1 MNRVI
6 FIFPVCFFLLL
17 ISLCSHAQSDSALV
31 FSMLDTAETHFS
43 DSRYDS
49 AYYYCDKAET
59 YSTTKKYN
67 KGLAFSWI
75 KQAEIS
81 IDKEQLET
89 AEKLA
94 EKTNILGRQ
103 MKDSLVI
110 AISLMQMAQ
119 SKMYAGQHDKALA
132 IFERCTDTYFSRHP
146 SKYAALAYN
155 DYGYTWG
162 LKAEYYNQADCLL
175 KAMRIYDKINDA
187 EDGEIAATLNNLAT
201 VYYSLNDKEKAVR
214 YGAKS
219 IPYREKAGDISL
231 LALGCC
237 NLSQMYIG
245 VDITE
250 AVKYQEL
257 CIKYAEQSRD
267 EARILHSYI
276 TSSLIANIQKEN
288 RKALGFELKAI
299 TLLEKSKKD
308 NRMLSRRYIAAGI
321 LSAELKD
328 DSLPTLNFYQK
339 ALNLSAEINRKDNIR
354 DIYNYMSG
362 FFKKHGNYTEA
373 YNTYRKYI
381 DYRDSIITDNTKTN
395 IAELETK
402 YETEKKDKVI
412 TSLSAERRI
421 KELQLEKQ
429 SALLSG
435 NKLEAEKKQQEIK
448 LLSGAKE
455 LQALRI
461 KQQDEQLEKQLLL
474 AKTNEQQL
482 KLAET
487 EKQLQQQKLKD
498 SEATRNFILAGF
510 VLMAL
515 LGYFLFNRYQLKR
528 RIKEQ
533 AALLAVRENIA
544 KDLHDE
550 IGSTLTSIKILSE
563 VSGKNLSNDQ
573 TKTSSFLQKITE
585 QSAAAQQGISDIVW
599 AVKPENDKIENLI
612 IRMREYVAH
621 TLELKNINTNIS
633 INEHVLHRTLSMNQR
648 RDFLLIF
655 KEAINNIAKHA
666 GATEIQIKLDK
677 SGDNLCLEV
686 TDNGK
691 GFEVLKPTSSSGLK
705 NMKIR
710 AAALHGSLTIS
721 SEPGKGSAVYLIIPA
736 T

>member
-1 MNRVI
+1 
-6 FIFPVCFFLLL
+6 LLGAL
-17 ISLCSHAQSDSALV
+17 GSSAQSDSAVV
-31 FSMLDTAETHFS
+31 FSMLNRAEAYFS
-43 DSRYDS
+43 DSHYDS

-59 YSTTKKYN
+59 YSKAKRYN

-75 KQAEIS
+75 KQAEIGL
-81 IDKEQLET
+81 DKEQLET

-94 EKTNILGRQ
+94 EKTNLLGRQ
-103 MKDSLVI
+103 MKDSMII
-110 AISLMQMAQ
+110 AISQMQMAQ
-119 SKMYAGQHDKALA
+119 AKMYAGQHDKALA
-132 IFERCTDTYFSRHP
+132 IFERCTDAYFSRHP

-162 LKAEYYNQADCLL
+162 LKAEYYNQAECLL

-201 VYYSLNDKEKAVR
+201 VYYSLNDKEKAVQ

-245 VDITE
+245 VDIAE

-267 EARILHSYI
+267 EARILHSFV
-276 TSSLIANIQKEN
+276 TSSLIANLQKDN
-288 RKALGFELKAI
+288 QKALGFELKAVS
-299 TLLEKSKKD
+299 LLEKSKND
-308 NRMLSRRYIAAGI
+308 NRMLSRRYIAAAI
-321 LSAELKD
+321 LSAELKG
-328 DSLPTLNFYQK
+328 DSITTLNYYQK

-362 FFKKHGNYTEA
+362 FYKKHGNYTEA
-373 YNTYRKYI
+373 YNTYRKHI
-381 DYRDSIITDNTKTN
+381 DYRDSIINENTKTN

-402 YETEKKDKVI
+402 YETEKKDKAI
-412 TSLSAERRI
+412 TGLNAERRI
-421 KELQLEKQ
+421 KELQIEKQ
-429 SALLSG
+429 TALLSG
-435 NKLEAEKKQQEIK
+435 NRLEAEKKQQEIK
-448 LLSGAKE
+448 LLSGAQE

-482 KLAET
+482 QLAET
-487 EKQLQQQKLKD
+487 EKLLQQQKLKD

-510 VLMAL
+510 VLTAL

-528 RIKEQ
+528 RINEQ
-533 AALLAVRENIA
+533 EALLAVRENIA

-550 IGSTLTSIKILSE
+550 VGSTLTSIKILSE

-573 TKTSSFLQKITE
+573 TKTSSFLQKIAE

-621 TLELKNINTNIS
+621 TLESKNINTNIS
-633 INEHVLHRTLSMNQR
+633 INEYLLRKTLSMNQR

-655 KEAINNIAKHA
+655 KETINNIAKHA
-666 GATEIQIKLDK
+666 GATEVQIKLDK
-677 SGDNLCLEV
+677 SGDNLSLQIN
-686 TDNGK
+686 DNGK
-691 GFEVLKPTSSSGLK
+691 GFDVLKQTSSNGLK
-705 NMKIR
+705 NMKAR
-710 AAALHGSLTIS
+710 ADALHGSLTIS
-721 SEPGKGSAVYLIIPA
+721 SEFGRGSAIYLTIPA